1 MKMSSPLKR
10 IQNPKVSIAVFLGI
24 FLIYRSSLKTKRETN
39 VVLTT
44 IPIIPIAEAYQIE
57 NPEDPEANIDEKLV
71 VATQVQQL

>member
-1 MKMSSPLKR
+1 MSSPLKR

-44 IPIIPIAEAYQIE
+44 IPIIPMIAEAYQIE